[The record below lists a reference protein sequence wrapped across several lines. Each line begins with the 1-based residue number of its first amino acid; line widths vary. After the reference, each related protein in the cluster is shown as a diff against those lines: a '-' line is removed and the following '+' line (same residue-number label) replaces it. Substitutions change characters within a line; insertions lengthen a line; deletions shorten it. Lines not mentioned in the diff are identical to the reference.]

1 MFVYPFEGRFV
12 HEGLSSLLAYRISL
26 LQQITFSIGFTD
38 YGFELLSDQP
48 IPIQEAL
55 DNDFF
60 TTDHL
65 WDNIQA
71 SVNSTEMARKR
82 FWEIAKIAG
91 LVFQGYP
98 GKQVKS
104 RHLQA
109 SSGILFNVFEEYEP
123 TNLLLRQAYQEVFD
137 FQLQEQRLRN
147 ALERINSQ
155 KIIITNPEKPSPFCF
170 PIMTERIR
178 DRFMG
183 EKMEEQVKKMTLNWA

>member
-1 MFVYPFEGRFV
+1 MSLKLPYSTNVLSLAGINTSLFETEETPILPTSFLVDLKGIKAASK
-12 HEGLSSLLAYRISL
+12 LKTAPSLGKS
-26 LQQITFSIGFTD
+26 
-38 YGFELLSDQP
+38 
-48 IPIQEAL
+48 AL
-55 DNDFF
+55 
-60 TTDHL
+60 
-65 WDNIQA
+65 
-71 SVNSTEMARKR
+71 
-82 FWEIAKIAG
+82 
-91 LVFQGYP
+91 
-98 GKQVKS
+98 
-104 RHLQA
+104 
-109 SSGILFNVFEEYEP
+109 ILFNVFEEYEP